1 MLYEHSAAVSPKPK
15 TLNDSYQKESIM
27 NSPNANQPMIYTSQK
42 KPLRLLPIVLGALG
56 VGIVLVVLAVAVGI
70 KIFHGFKRALQ
81 RQLLWET
88 VSSTIW
94 EIIITQPPMPY
105 SAQKQ
110 GRVLPSAIL
119 KAWKVRSRTSIERL
133 SVMDSLSGICI
144 ATMAKQAFT

>member
-70 KIFHGFKRALQ
+70 KIFHGVQKGTSEATAVGNSFIDYMGNHNYAAAYALFSTEARAGA
-81 RQLLWET
+81 
-88 VSSTIW
+88 SISN
-94 EIIITQPPMPY
+94 
-105 SAQKQ
+105 
-110 GRVLPSAIL
+110 L
-119 KAWKVRSRTSIERL
+119 KSMGSQIE
-133 SVMDSLSGICI
+133 D
-144 ATMAKQAFT
+144 KH